1 MLEVFT
7 VSFFGHRTIENYREV
22 EQQVSLIVRSLIQE
36 HEYVE
41 FLVGRDGDF
50 DQIVSSE
57 VRRVKQEVFDANS
70 SLILVLPY
78 DIRLNPIGMN
88 MQDRIGQNGN

>member
-1 MLEVFT
+1 MFEVFT

-70 SLILVLPY
+70 SLI
-78 DIRLNPIGMN
+78 PI
-88 MQDRIGQNGN
+88 